1 MDITPLA
8 LTLGSL
14 KGALLMN
21 KKYRLRNNDD
31 FKKVYK
37 KGKNYWNR
45 NLILYIMEN
54 DLNHTRIGFSVTKKI
69 GNSVVRN
76 KTRRRLKE
84 ICRQNLNNIREGYDI
99 IFIPKKNVV
108 DITYG
113 DLKSAMLHIL
123 RKSNLLKDSGEK

>member
-1 MDITPLA
+1 
-8 LTLGSL
+8 
-14 KGALLMN
+14 MN
-21 KKYRLRNNDD
+21 KKHRLRKNDD

-45 NLILYIMEN
+45 NLILYIMKN
-54 DLNHTRIGFSVTKKI
+54 GLDYTRIGFSVTKKI

-76 KTRRRLKE
+76 KIRRRMKE
-84 ICRQNLNNIREGYDI
+84 ICRQNLNNIGKGYDI

-108 DITYG
+108 DITYR

-123 RKSNLLKDSGEK
+123 KKSNILEDIGEK